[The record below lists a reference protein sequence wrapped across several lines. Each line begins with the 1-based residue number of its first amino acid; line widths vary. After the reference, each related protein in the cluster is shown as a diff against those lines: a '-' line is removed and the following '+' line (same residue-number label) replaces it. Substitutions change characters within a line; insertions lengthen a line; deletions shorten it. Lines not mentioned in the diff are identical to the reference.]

1 MGIARPTI
9 GDSEPECEAHNI
21 SYISL
26 EEFAIQ
32 LVYALQYLI

>member
-9 GDSEPECEAHNI
+9 GDSEPECEAHDI

-26 EEFAIQ
+26 EEFTIQ
-32 LVYALQYLI
+32 MVYALHCML